1 MDINTFYELRTR
13 LYATAAAGCGLI
25 EEDFRLK
32 RAIEAFQPMAA
43 ANKVFGRFYQMCMS
57 LFTTE
62 NVAGTLVDCIALA
75 DALAVTQG
83 SFQDNSECVEGC
95 KEKNEIK
102 LQPQKMLH
110 STLQDLIDR
119 LTADKRKECK
129 YNKNDTERILD
140 PRIFPIFIDSL
151 IKKDRA
157 LEEIAEVIFPKLG
170 DGVIDLL
177 KEKINYEDTSAKNKT
192 AYYVRLIS
200 KFYGEKENDWYV
212 SLVENEENPKSI
224 RIEAVEALGCSM
236 ENAQKLAELYK
247 TQKAAI
253 KNQVLWVLAKL
264 NPPEAEDIWK
274 KLIEKYKESN
284 DKYIYASKSDICAE
298 FVRKRFLEKMESWEE
313 AYQKAK
319 NGEKL
324 SLIHQYTNR
333 EEITC
338 MLGRKYQF
346 SDCFCM
352 IADKLEMMRN
362 VKKNLTKEEYVVW
375 KADINQVLILNL
387 MEKEQEY
394 ETLVKEVYE
403 AHKDFYFPARF
414 FLALKELKEEAFE
427 VFQEE
432 IRLYRYDTLQV
443 LGNIRYNRIQ
453 EKYLL
458 EWNHPACY
466 EGFNTWDESRICA
479 FESIPESYFSYLT
492 ETDYI
497 ENPANRMPKFQ
508 IQYTLNRTLWILDP
522 AMLGLEENSR
532 EYERCKQTLI
542 SFAFQ
547 INKVYSIGNE
557 IDRIERYYMNGDS
570 SEYRGLVTNYVM
582 GVVSQGRFSS
592 WELRYLDRFP
602 MTQGEKQAELIDL
615 KKKVSQ
621 MSEIKQGLREDVIK
635 VIDMKLQRI
644 QND

>member
-83 SFQDNSECVEGC
+83 SFQDNSECVEGY

-236 ENAQKLAELYK
+236 ENREPCAH
-247 TQKAAI
+247 
-253 KNQVLWVLAKL
+253 VSDVFC
-264 NPPEAEDIWK
+264 PFPK
-274 KLIEKYKESN
+274 KLLQENARFCI
-284 DKYIYASKSDICAE
+284 SD
-298 FVRKRFLEKMESWEE
+298 VH
-313 AYQKAK
+313 
-319 NGEKL
+319 NGL
-324 SLIHQYTNR
+324 QPLHHFHRCSVPLQN
-333 EEITC
+333 
-338 MLGRKYQF
+338 LLFFQW
-346 SDCFCM
+346 
-352 IADKLEMMRN
+352 ADRS
-362 VKKNLTKEEYVVW
+362 
-375 KADINQVLILNL
+375 
-387 MEKEQEY
+387 
-394 ETLVKEVYE
+394 
-403 AHKDFYFPARF
+403 FPFPAAS
-414 FLALKELKEEAFE
+414 L
-427 VFQEE
+427 
-432 IRLYRYDTLQV
+432 
-443 LGNIRYNRIQ
+443 
-453 EKYLL
+453 
-458 EWNHPACY
+458 P
-466 EGFNTWDESRICA
+466 
-479 FESIPESYFSYLT
+479 
-492 ETDYI
+492 
-497 ENPANRMPKFQ
+497 
-508 IQYTLNRTLWILDP
+508 
-522 AMLGLEENSR
+522 
-532 EYERCKQTLI
+532 
-542 SFAFQ
+542 
-547 INKVYSIGNE
+547 
-557 IDRIERYYMNGDS
+557 
-570 SEYRGLVTNYVM
+570 
-582 GVVSQGRFSS
+582 
-592 WELRYLDRFP
+592 
-602 MTQGEKQAELIDL
+602 
-615 KKKVSQ
+615 
-621 MSEIKQGLREDVIK
+621 
-635 VIDMKLQRI
+635 
-644 QND
+644 